1 MQTIKSIS
9 KSLWLRI
16 NNKGTFLA
24 IAAFIITL
32 LIEAGIK
39 VDSDKVMNII
49 QIICTLLIGLGVLND
64 PTQNSKAYIPYVSD
78 KLIIKSSN
86 IEEPQNTNE
95 EVAAE
100 KTEEISHIKIPV
112 EEVKSEETPVV
123 KEESKVAEEV
133 AVEQPINPMM

>member
-112 EEVKSEETPVV
+112 EEVKSEETLVV

>member
-1 MQTIKSIS
+1 M
-9 KSLWLRI
+9 
-16 NNKGTFLA
+16 
-24 IAAFIITL
+24 
-32 LIEAGIK
+32 
-39 VDSDKVMNII
+39 
-49 QIICTLLIGLGVLND
+49 LND

>member
-39 VDSDKVMNII
+39 VDSDKLMNII

>member
-39 VDSDKVMNII
+39 VDSDKLMNII

-100 KTEEISHIKIPV
+100 KTEEIS
-112 EEVKSEETPVV
+112 TY
-123 KEESKVAEEV
+123 
-133 AVEQPINPMM
+133 